1 MIQIYKPNN
10 TDFDKNGDMT
20 LLPSAASVH
29 AVLNGSWTASIEHQI
44 DQEGRWKFIEK
55 EAVIKMPSFLGKD
68 QLFRIK
74 DTQKQDSGIS
84 AEMEPIF
91 YDSMNDCFLS
101 DVRPTDKNGQQA
113 LDIMTAPNNKYSG
126 QSNITTISTAY
137 YQYKNLMEAIN
148 GDDEN
153 SFVSRWGGEILFD
166 DYTVIINDK
175 VGGDYGVEIRYGKN
189 LPVDGIKEEVD
200 TRDVVTR
207 IYPKAYNGYEMSNH
221 GYVDS
226 PLINSYPTVKS
237 RTITFSD
244 VKMRADAQEND
255 EDNGVIICDTQ
266 AELDT
271 ALTQRCNEQY
281 SSGIDKPKV
290 TISANMVLLKNTE
303 QYKDYQVLEDVSLG
317 DTIHCIDSH
326 LVIETTAR
334 VIELDYDAVRKKVS
348 AAKLGDYQFNYFN
361 NVSSSVNRID
371 SAIRPDGTVV
381 AEQIAGFINGAMAG
395 LRAQYD
401 VAKKQNVMSVLFE
414 NLDTES
420 PLYGALGIGT
430 QGIMISKTRTSDEKN
445 WDWTT
450 AINANGIMAGTIVA
464 GLLADKTGTNWWNLD
479 TGEFHAGGNATFA
492 GNLQA
497 AGGTFSGN
505 LQAAGGTFSGDL
517 SAAGGTFSGNLT
529 AQVGGQIGGWKIG
542 QNYIYSDI
550 DVGDYTYR
558 VFIQTYMQK
567 HGTDSWI
574 YSVQR
579 RPKGSDG
586 DFTGL
591 FYIRGDGKIMLSSL
605 SYPQIFGNGGVLQ
618 LAATDDGADGI
629 VIEPSNVLRPAGSN
643 DQGSLGIQNHR
654 WKYGYFDR
662 IFGSVASFGNS
673 FTAYTD
679 MALSLVGG
687 SGTVEN
693 DFNVFGTFYA
703 ASGGIASASDR
714 GKKQD
719 IAELDREKSAEFIYS
734 LIPTE
739 FRYKNG
745 SSGRL
750 HHGFIAQDVKKSM
763 GEDDWGLYCR
773 IHEPEIKTEDD
784 KIIKEAEDTLALRY
798 EELTADIV
806 ATLQSINERLKKL
819 EGGS

>member
-55 EAVIKMPSFLGKD
+55 EAVIKMPSFLRKD

-148 GDDEN
+148 GDEN

-317 DTIHCIDSH
+317 DTIHCVDSH

-348 AAKLGDYQFNYFN
+348 AVKLGDYQFNYFN

-401 VAKKQNVMSVLFE
+401 AAKKQNVMSVLFE
-414 NLDTES
+414 NLDTKS

-430 QGIMISKTRTSDEKN
+430 QGIMISKTRTSDGRD

-450 AINANGIMAGTIVA
+450 AINANGIMAGIIIA
-464 GLLADKTGTNWWNLD
+464 GILADKTGTNWWNLD
-479 TGEFHAGGNATFA
+479 TGEFHAGGNATF
-492 GNLQA
+492 
-497 AGGTFSGN
+497 GGI
-505 LQAAGGTFSGDL
+505 LQAAGGTFSGD
-517 SAAGGTFSGNLT
+517 LT

-550 DVGDYTYR
+550 DVGGYTYR
-558 VFIQTYMQK
+558 VFIQTYLQT

-586 DFTGL
+586 DFTGM

-618 LAATDDGADGI
+618 LAATDDGAEGI

-714 GKKQD
+714 GKKQN

-763 GEDDWGLYCR
+763 GEDDWGLYCQ

-798 EELTADIV
+798 EELIADIV
-806 ATLQSINERLKKL
+806 ATLQSIDGRLKKL
-819 EGGS
+819 EGGP

>member
-91 YDSMNDCFLS
+91 YDSMNDCFLA

-166 DYTVIINDK
+166 DFTVIINDK

-226 PLINSYPTVKS
+226 PLINSYPTVKA

-334 VIELDYDAVRKKVS
+334 AIELDYDAVRKKVS
-348 AAKLGDYQFNYFN
+348 AVKLGDYQFNYFN

-401 VAKKQNVMSVLFE
+401 AAKKQNVMSVLFE

-430 QGIMISKTRTSDEKN
+430 QGIMISKTRTSDGRD

-450 AINANGIMAGTIVA
+450 AINASGIMAGIIVA
-464 GLLADKTGTNWWNLD
+464 GILADKTGTNWWNLD
-479 TGEFHAGGNATFA
+479 TGEFHAENGYISGTI
-492 GNLQA
+492 QA
-497 AGGTFSGN
+497 LSGI
-505 LQAAGGTFSGDL
+505 
-517 SAAGGTFSGNLT
+517 
-529 AQVGGQIGGWKIG
+529 IGGWNIG
-542 QNYIYSDI
+542 QQAIYKDITASDGI
-550 DVGDYTYR
+550 IYR
-558 VFIQTYMQK
+558 VYFQPPLQESTAETWILSCQRSTDGGQTFYGNFVLYANGEARFGSIDTLGYYLQVK
-567 HGTDSWI
+567 DDGIHVFDESGYRGGFQITDNKI
-574 YSVQR
+574 
-579 RPKGSDG
+579 
-586 DFTGL
+586 
-591 FYIRGDGKIMLSSL
+591 FYIRGDTLTVDSVYGSSVQ
-605 SYPQIFGNGGVLQ
+605 SEEIRGDTIIAENGWSGTFAISSTVGVEVQ
-618 LAATDDGADGI
+618 NGI
-629 VIEPSNVLRPAGSN
+629 VTAIK
-643 DQGSLGIQNHR
+643 SLN
-654 WKYGYFDR
+654 
-662 IFGSVASFGNS
+662 
-673 FTAYTD
+673 
-679 MALSLVGG
+679 
-687 SGTVEN
+687 
-693 DFNVFGTFYA
+693 
-703 ASGGIASASDR
+703 
-714 GKKQD
+714 
-719 IAELDREKSAEFIYS
+719 
-734 LIPTE
+734 
-739 FRYKNG
+739 
-745 SSGRL
+745 
-750 HHGFIAQDVKKSM
+750 
-763 GEDDWGLYCR
+763 
-773 IHEPEIKTEDD
+773 
-784 KIIKEAEDTLALRY
+784 
-798 EELTADIV
+798 
-806 ATLQSINERLKKL
+806 
-819 EGGS
+819 

>member
-1 MIQIYKPNN
+1 
-10 TDFDKNGDMT
+10 MT

-55 EAVIKMPSFLGKD
+55 EAVIKMPSFLRKD

-148 GDDEN
+148 GDEN

-317 DTIHCIDSH
+317 DTIHCVDSH

-334 VIELDYDAVRKKVS
+334 AIELDYDAVRKKVS
-348 AAKLGDYQFNYFN
+348 AVKLGDYQFNYFN

-401 VAKKQNVMSVLFE
+401 AAKKQNVMSVLFE

-430 QGIMISKTRTSDEKN
+430 QGIMISKTRTSDGRD

-450 AINANGIMAGTIVA
+450 AINASGIMAGIIVA
-464 GLLADKTGTNWWNLD
+464 GILADKTGTNWWNLD

-550 DVGDYTYR
+550 DVGGYTYR
-558 VFIQTYMQK
+558 VFIQTYMQN

-703 ASGGIASASDR
+703 ASGGIANSSDR
-714 GKKQD
+714 EKKKD
-719 IAELDREKSAEFIYS
+719 IAELDREKSAEFIYKLTPS
-734 LIPTE
+734 E

-763 GEDDWGLYCR
+763 GEDDWGLYCQ

>member
-1 MIQIYKPNN
+1 MVGRCIWDYNHAEVVDVMIPILYNENEVGFTTQGVGALTDALTCYVEEARNGEYELEMTYPVNGIHFSEIAERMFICAIPSPYREKQPFRIYKITKPLDGIVTIYARHISYDLSGIPVMPFKASGVN
-10 TDFDKNGDMT
+10 T
-20 LLPSAASVH
+20 A
-29 AVLNGSWTASIEHQI
+29 LNGIKTNAVQSSLFYFWTDITSGAEFSLESPAAARSCLGGVRGSILDTYGGEFEWDFYDVKLH
-44 DQEGRWKFIEK
+44 DKR
-55 EAVIKMPSFLGKD
+55 GKD
-68 QLFRIK
+68 
-74 DTQKQDSGIS
+74 
-84 AEMEPIF
+84 
-91 YDSMNDCFLS
+91 
-101 DVRPTDKNGQQA
+101 NG
-113 LDIMTAPNNKYSG
+113 
-126 QSNITTISTAY
+126 
-137 YQYKNLMEAIN
+137 
-148 GDDEN
+148 
-153 SFVSRWGGEILFD
+153 V
-166 DYTVIINDK
+166 TV
-175 VGGDYGVEIRYGKN
+175 RYGKN
-189 LPVDGIKEEVD
+189 MTALDCEIDAENTITGIMPYWQKEGVLVTSDPKVIYAEGATYQKSIPVDFTMDFEEQPTPAQLKARGESYVNEND
-200 TRDVVTR
+200 IGEVSVSMDVSF
-207 IYPKAYNGYEMSNH
+207 AQLEQMSGYE
-221 GYVDS
+221 GLKVLEACD
-226 PLINSYPTVKS
+226 L
-237 RTITFSD
+237 
-244 VKMRADAQEND
+244 
-255 EDNGVIICDTQ
+255 CDT
-266 AELDT
+266 
-271 ALTQRCNEQY
+271 
-281 SSGIDKPKV
+281 V
-290 TISANMVLLKNTE
+290 TVQHE
-303 QYKDYQVLEDVSLG
+303 
-317 DTIHCIDSH
+317 
-326 LVIETTAR
+326 
-334 VIELDYDAVRKKVS
+334 
-348 AAKLGDYQFNYFN
+348 KLGVNIKAEVVKTKTDVLTEKYE
-361 NVSSSVNRID
+361 SVGVGSVRANIAQTIAD
-371 SAIRPDGTVV
+371 QNKTINEVIRPDGTVV
-381 AEQIAGFINGAMAG
+381 AEKVAGFINGLMASLG
-395 LRAQYD
+395 AQYD
-401 VAKKQNVMSVLFE
+401 AATKSDVMSILFE
-414 NLDTES
+414 NLDENN

-430 QGIMISKTRTSDEKN
+430 QGIMISKTRTSDGEK

-450 AINANGIMAGTIVA
+450 AINANGIMAGIIVA
-464 GLLADKTGTNWWNLD
+464 GILADKTGTNWWNLD

-505 LQAAGGTFSGDL
+505 LQ
-517 SAAGGTFSGNLT
+517 AAGGTFSGNLT

-579 RPKGSDG
+579 RPVDDTGE
-586 DFTGL
+586 FTGM

-618 LAATDDGADGI
+618 LAATDDGAEGV
-629 VIEPSNVLRPAGSN
+629 VIEPGNTLRPAGSN
-643 DQGSLGIQNHR
+643 DQGSLGTQNHR

-662 IFGSVASFGNS
+662 IFGSVASFGNG

-763 GEDDWGLYCR
+763 GEDDWGLYCQ

-798 EELTADIV
+798 EELIADIV
-806 ATLQSINERLKKL
+806 ATLQSIDGRLKKL
-819 EGGS
+819 EGGSR

>member
-91 YDSMNDCFLS
+91 YDSMNDCFLA

-226 PLINSYPTVKS
+226 PLINSYPTVKA

-255 EDNGVIICDTQ
+255 EDNGVIICETQ

-317 DTIHCIDSH
+317 DTIHCVDSH
-326 LVIETTAR
+326 LIIETTAR
-334 VIELDYDAVRKKVS
+334 AIELDYDAVRKKVS
-348 AAKLGDYQFNYFN
+348 AVKLGDYQFNYFN

-401 VAKKQNVMSVLFE
+401 AAKKQNVMSVLFE
-414 NLDTES
+414 NLDTKS

-430 QGIMISKTRTSDEKN
+430 QGIMISKTRTSDGRD

-450 AINANGIMAGTIVA
+450 AINASGIMAGIIVA
-464 GLLADKTGTNWWNLD
+464 GILADKTGKNWWNLD
-479 TGEFHAGGNATFA
+479 TGEFHAGGNATF
-492 GNLQA
+492 
-497 AGGTFSGN
+497 GGI
-505 LQAAGGTFSGDL
+505 LQAAGGTFSGD
-517 SAAGGTFSGNLT
+517 LT

-550 DVGDYTYR
+550 DVGGYTYR
-558 VFIQTYMQK
+558 VFIQTYLQT

-586 DFTGL
+586 NFTGM

-618 LAATDDGADGI
+618 LAATDDGAEGI

-714 GKKQD
+714 GKKQN

-763 GEDDWGLYCR
+763 GEDDWGLYCQ

-798 EELTADIV
+798 EELIADIV
-806 ATLQSINERLKKL
+806 ATLQSIDGRLKKL
-819 EGGS
+819 EGGP

>member
-1 MIQIYKPNN
+1 MIQIYSPNN

-20 LLPSAASVH
+20 LFPSAASVH

-44 DQEGRWKFIEK
+44 DQGGRWKFIEK

-91 YDSMNDCFLS
+91 YDSMNDCFLE

-226 PLINSYPTVKS
+226 PLINSYPTVKA

-255 EDNGVIICDTQ
+255 EDNGVIICETQ

-317 DTIHCIDSH
+317 DTIHCVDSH
-326 LVIETTAR
+326 LIIETTAR
-334 VIELDYDAVRKKVS
+334 AIELDYDAVRKKVS
-348 AAKLGDYQFNYFN
+348 AVKLGDYQFNYFN

-401 VAKKQNVMSVLFE
+401 AAKKQNVMSVLFQ

-430 QGIMISKTRTSDEKN
+430 QGIMISKTRTSDGRD

-450 AINANGIMAGTIVA
+450 AINASGIMAGIIVA
-464 GLLADKTGTNWWNLD
+464 GILADKTGTNWWNLD
-479 TGEFHAGGNATFA
+479 TGEFHAGSNATF
-492 GNLQA
+492 
-497 AGGTFSGN
+497 GGT

-550 DVGDYTYR
+550 DVGGYTYR
-558 VFIQTYMQK
+558 VFIQTYMQN

-579 RPKGSDG
+579 RPVDDTGE
-586 DFTGL
+586 FTGM

-618 LAATDDGADGI
+618 LAATDDGAEGV
-629 VIEPSNVLRPAGSN
+629 VIESGNTLRPAGSN

-673 FTAYTD
+673 FTAYAD

-734 LIPTE
+734 LIPSE

-763 GEDDWGLYCR
+763 GEDDWGLYCQ

-806 ATLQSINERLKKL
+806 ATLQSINGRLKKL

>member
-55 EAVIKMPSFLGKD
+55 EAVIKMPSFLRKD

-148 GDDEN
+148 GDEN

-317 DTIHCIDSH
+317 DTIHCVDSH

-348 AAKLGDYQFNYFN
+348 AVKLGDYQFNYFN

-401 VAKKQNVMSVLFE
+401 AAKKQNVMSVLFE
-414 NLDTES
+414 NLDTKS

-430 QGIMISKTRTSDEKN
+430 QGIMISKTRTSDGRD

-450 AINANGIMAGTIVA
+450 AINANGIMAGIIIA
-464 GLLADKTGTNWWNLD
+464 GILADKTGTNWWNLD
-479 TGEFHAGGNATFA
+479 TGEFHAGGNATF
-492 GNLQA
+492 
-497 AGGTFSGN
+497 GGI
-505 LQAAGGTFSGDL
+505 LQAAGGTFSGD
-517 SAAGGTFSGNLT
+517 LT

-550 DVGDYTYR
+550 DVGGYTYR
-558 VFIQTYMQK
+558 VFIQTYLQT

-586 DFTGL
+586 DFTGM

-618 LAATDDGADGI
+618 LAATDDGAEGI

-714 GKKQD
+714 EKKKD
-719 IAELDREKSAEFIYS
+719 IAELDKEKSAEFIYKLTPS
-734 LIPTE
+734 E

-763 GEDDWGLYCR
+763 GEDDWGLYCQ
-773 IHEPEIKTEDD
+773 IHEPEIKTKDD

-806 ATLQSINERLKKL
+806 ATLQSINGRLKKL

>member
-10 TDFDKNGDMT
+10 TNFDKNGDMT

-74 DTQKQDSGIS
+74 DTQKQDSGIVS
-84 AEMEPIF
+84 EMEPIF
-91 YDSMNDCFLS
+91 YDSMNDCFLA

-166 DYTVIINDK
+166 DFTVIINDK

-226 PLINSYPTVKS
+226 PLIKSYPTVKS

-317 DTIHCIDSH
+317 DTIHCVDSH

-348 AAKLGDYQFNYFN
+348 AVKLGDYQFNYFN

-401 VAKKQNVMSVLFE
+401 AAKKQNVMSVLFE
-414 NLDTES
+414 NLDTKS

-430 QGIMISKTRTSDEKN
+430 QGIMISKTRTSDGRD

-450 AINANGIMAGTIVA
+450 AINANGIMAGIIIA
-464 GLLADKTGTNWWNLD
+464 GILADKTGTNWWNLD
-479 TGEFHAGGNATFA
+479 TGEFHAGGNATF
-492 GNLQA
+492 GGILQ
-497 AGGTFSGN
+497 
-505 LQAAGGTFSGDL
+505 
-517 SAAGGTFSGNLT
+517 AAGGTFSGNLT

-550 DVGDYTYR
+550 DVGGYTYR
-558 VFIQTYMQK
+558 VFIQTYLQT

-586 DFTGL
+586 DFTGM

-618 LAATDDGADGI
+618 LAATDDGAEGI

-714 GKKQD
+714 GKKQN

-763 GEDDWGLYCR
+763 GEDDWGLYCQ

-798 EELTADIV
+798 EELIADIV
-806 ATLQSINERLKKL
+806 ATLQSINGRLKKL
-819 EGGS
+819 EGGP